1 MTSDLSFKNRTQ
13 ILSLIICSLVHSVE
27 SIASRSTGVADVPK
41 QDRHLALNLL
51 LEFSVQKGTLRE
63 MLETVMLLFR
73 IWNRERSPLQAR
85 EDNRD
90 STDAV
95 GCSNGEGGGTDAL
108 LIGFLRRVEAI
119 DPSVK
124 KVHRL
129 S

>member
-1 MTSDLSFKNRTQ
+1 M
-13 ILSLIICSLVHSVE
+13 
-27 SIASRSTGVADVPK
+27 
-41 QDRHLALNLL
+41 
-51 LEFSVQKGTLRE
+51 QKGTLRE

-95 GCSNGEGGGTDAL
+95 AGGNGECGGTDAP

-124 KVHRL
+124 KVCRISQYHSHNFIHIRKNK
-129 S
+129 

>member
-1 MTSDLSFKNRTQ
+1 MIINSYLSPLYRFFLR
-13 ILSLIICSLVHSVE
+13 
-27 SIASRSTGVADVPK
+27 RSTGVADVPK

-73 IWNRERSPLQAR
+73 IWNRERSPLQAQG

-95 GCSNGEGGGTDAL
+95 AAGNGECGGTDAP

-124 KVHRL
+124 KVCRISQFIPTTL
-129 S
+129 FI

>member
-1 MTSDLSFKNRTQ
+1 M
-13 ILSLIICSLVHSVE
+13 SV
-27 SIASRSTGVADVPK
+27 IPPRSTGVADVPK

-63 MLETVMLLFR
+63 MLETVMLLFQ
-73 IWNRERSPLQAR
+73 IWNRERSPPQAQG

-95 GCSNGEGGGTDAL
+95 GGSGECGGTDAP

-119 DPSVK
+119 DPTVK
-124 KVHRL
+124 KVEYLNTKR
-129 S
+129 